1 MNEKITFEK
10 FCDPEFRREEQF
22 KIKEEAVWASF
33 MELDGLVNISKF
45 AEKYFD
51 RSQGWFSQKLY
62 GHVVCGK
69 PRKFT
74 HEECDKIAQSFRE
87 LAAELETFAGHIQL
101 AKPASEEAQ

>member
-33 MELDGLVNISKF
+33 MELNGLVNITKF
-45 AEKYFD
+45 SEKYFG
-51 RSQGWFSQKLY
+51 RSHGWFAQKLY
-62 GHVVCGK
+62 SHVVCGK

-74 HEECDKIAQSFRE
+74 SEECDKIAQSFRD
-87 LAAELETFAGHIQL
+87 LAAELDAYAGYIQS
-101 AKPASEEAQ
+101 AKPASEEA